1 MERKERRLAAL
12 NNHLTTQTLLDFD
25 LDEESSDSDFLPP
38 EQEDSD
44 NEFNSDDDPDK
55 SDGDSEGD
63 DDDESSESDD
73 LAGLLLGESSKKK
86 SSKAIEDEQVSTNNL
101 LELLETKTADEP
113 TKALVHPKIPLKPI
127 CCVCLGDRSDDSNE
141 IVECD
146 NCGVTVHEGCYGITE
161 SNSISSTASSCS
173 TEPWFCEACRADLTD
188 LDCELCPNKGGV
200 FKETDCGRWVHLVCA
215 LYVPGV
221 AFGDV
226 DSLSNVTLFEMQY
239 NRWGAKTCSLCE
251 DSRFA
256 KTGVSIGC
264 DAGMCKTYFH
274 VTCAQAAGFLSE
286 THFEEVDPFYAH
298 CKLHSD
304 KTLVRKRKRNY
315 YTFKLQHEQCMRER
329 EQRKSEM
336 NLAQQRIERKLKKHR
351 GKYLSVKASKPEPW
365 VPTQKMPRLLLSS
378 ASAVRTLIKKTEL
391 MGINAAAMEFEQAQI
406 ASLTEINKKWH
417 IPPAFSVE
425 FVGYYL
431 DRTNRMEEIKKKL
444 QEQITLNKRLT
455 EEQHTL
461 RDSYNEILKNNDTV
475 TEKNFNLKTTIE
487 KLHYQILALCP
498 NKQLTVVDNIGKPV
512 NVPKIAS
519 PPHSPPIPRRT
530 AVPTAAAL
538 KMGVG
543 FPLKNFAST
552 LGGNEMNG
560 RVLSTQA
567 SSSNSSRTVDGIV
580 LNNCGIC
587 KKMNDQHLLAK
598 CDTCKLYYHLGCLN
612 PPLTR
617 HPKKSKLYGW
627 QCSECDKSDDDFKP
641 EIIPKQPRRSRIR
654 YSKDGQI
661 LPADFDESDFRSG
674 SEMSKSGT
682 NTPRQIKSPRK
693 SDVMRNGSTNGPE
706 LEEVV
711 KKVTKVRKRKSY
723 TPNKISSQ
731 KRMSNVSSTTNELSL
746 QEMPTSP
753 KPLDLSKT
761 TSTPTKKSP
770 KLKINNLDKQK
781 YVSELI
787 AVSPSTSP
795 TQTIPPNNILKKS
808 PETPNSKKKTKN
820 KKTLVNESPKSP
832 PRIASP
838 TRNVTKMSPTTLV
851 PKNFSVESSPVI
863 AAVSTSST
871 SVVMTNGNGSESS
884 HKPKKK
890 HKEKHRNKNGVDSE
904 TSTSKEHKV
913 KRKRK
918 KKHQEKTPVDA
929 TTISTT
935 TTNEQNHISATLVE
949 QPRIKIKFKAIP
961 RPAGQPI
968 TDSMPQ
974 LFYVPTD
981 SNDPPPVLTNN
992 MLSRTNSS
1000 DSHEGVNL
1008 VSLPTSPIRT
1018 ETNHITTTTTAKNKT
1033 PQRGIKRKSTSA
1045 LETSSRKSLQLPA
1058 NSSATVCEDVC
1069 DVCKEMGTAQNLV
1082 RCDECL
1088 KYYHFHCLD
1097 PPLKKSPKRRG
1108 YSWNCSDCY
1117 PSDVEKKK

>member
-1 MERKERRLAAL
+1 MEPRRKERRLAAL

-38 EQEDSD
+38 EQDDSD
-44 NEFNSDDDPDK
+44 NEFNSEDDDGDGSK
-55 SDGDSEGD
+55 SGGSES
-63 DDDESSESDD
+63 DDESSGSDLED
-73 LAGLLLGESSKKK
+73 LLVETRDKKTTK
-86 SSKAIEDEQVSTNNL
+86 SADDEATINL
-101 LELLETKTADEP
+101 LSILETKRDESHE
-113 TKALVHPKIPLKPI
+113 TKVAIPRKPI

-215 LYVPGV
+215 LYAPGV

-256 KTGVSIGC
+256 QTGVCIGC

-298 CKLHSD
+298 CKMHSD
-304 KTLVRKRKRNY
+304 KTLVKKRKRNF
-315 YTFKLQHEQCMRER
+315 YTWKLQHEQCVKER
-329 EQRKSEM
+329 ESKKSEIATNM
-336 NLAQQRIERKLKKHR
+336 AQQRIERKLKKHR
-351 GKYLSVKASKPEPW
+351 GKYLQTKANKPEPW
-365 VPTQKMPRLLLSS
+365 VPTQKMPRLLQSS

-406 ASLTEINKKWH
+406 ATLTEINKKWH

-431 DRTNRMEEIKKKL
+431 DRTNRMEDIKKRL
-444 QEQITLNKRLT
+444 HEQISLNRRLL
-455 EEQHTL
+455 EEQQTL
-461 RDSYNEILKNNDTV
+461 RNKYNDILKSNDNV
-475 TEKNFNLKTTIE
+475 TEKNYKLKTTIE

-512 NVPKIAS
+512 TVPKAISS
-519 PPHSPPIPRRT
+519 PVSPPIRRT

-543 FPLKNFAST
+543 FPLSNFVSV
-552 LGGNEMNG
+552 GHGEMNG

-567 SSSNSSRTVDGIV
+567 STSSGTPTKALVDSSGIV
-580 LNNCGIC
+580 LNECGIC

-598 CDTCKLYYHLGCLN
+598 CDTCKLFYHLGCLN

-617 HPKKSKLYGW
+617 HPKKCKLYGW

-661 LPADFDESDFRSG
+661 LPADFDESLTDFRSG
-674 SEMSKSGT
+674 SEKSKSGT

-693 SDVMRNGSTNGPE
+693 SDAMKMTNGPTKIE
-706 LEEVV
+706 HTNGPTTKEEPE
-711 KKVTKVRKRKSY
+711 VTITPIMTSENSKEAKARKRKSY
-723 TPNKISSQ
+723 TPKQISKQ
-731 KRMSNVSSTTNELSL
+731 KRMSNVSSTTNELVIDL
-746 QEMPTSP
+746 TPKSP
-753 KPLDLSKT
+753 NSTPLDLSRQAVVSPTKRSPKIKMSVSLDNQKYSSELVPN
-761 TSTPTKKSP
+761 STPTSP
-770 KLKINNLDKQK
+770 INNIPEQEKADHKPSKKKGRKKKNSLENESHALSASQQ
-781 YVSELI
+781 
-787 AVSPSTSP
+787 PSTS
-795 TQTIPPNNILKKS
+795 LVS
-808 PETPNSKKKTKN
+808 PEMLLTSTSPSFLSKNSLFN
-820 KKTLVNESPKSP
+820 AES
-832 PRIASP
+832 ITQA
-838 TRNVTKMSPTTLV
+838 
-851 PKNFSVESSPVI
+851 
-863 AAVSTSST
+863 AAVSTSVT
-871 SVVMTNGNGSESS
+871 PVVMINGNNGSETGS

-890 HKEKHRNKNGVDSE
+890 HKEKHRNKNGIDSE
-904 TSTSKEHKV
+904 ASTSKEHKI

-918 KKHQEKTPVDA
+918 KKHLDMEKPLVESSIAPPVP
-929 TTISTT
+929 S
-935 TTNEQNHISATLVE
+935 QNHVSATLVE
-949 QPRIKIKFKAIP
+949 QPRIKIK
-961 RPAGQPI
+961 
-968 TDSMPQ
+968 
-974 LFYVPTD
+974 V
-981 SNDPPPVLTNN
+981 
-992 MLSRTNSS
+992 
-1000 DSHEGVNL
+1000 
-1008 VSLPTSPIRT
+1008 
-1018 ETNHITTTTTAKNKT
+1018 
-1033 PQRGIKRKSTSA
+1033 IK
-1045 LETSSRKSLQLPA
+1045 
-1058 NSSATVCEDVC
+1058 
-1069 DVCKEMGTAQNLV
+1069 
-1082 RCDECL
+1082 
-1088 KYYHFHCLD
+1088 
-1097 PPLKKSPKRRG
+1097 
-1108 YSWNCSDCY
+1108 
-1117 PSDVEKKK
+1117 